1 MGIQAVKDLFVGVLM
16 GVVSFLPGASG
27 STIAVI
33 FRVYERL
40 VSDVADIRNKLL
52 KDLWF
57 VIPIGIGVL
66 AGMFVCAKALDELSK
81 QYEIQL
87 MFLFVALIITQIP
100 DIKKMGDDG
109 KSITAADAIGFIAGV
124 AVMVAF
130 MIIGWNAP
138 MDKEDS
144 GFLIMVLIGVIYAMS
159 LLSPGISGSTILLA
173 LGFYWV
179 YTNVIGDFIHNLD
192 LMLPIALGVIIG
204 ALVFSKVIDYCMRNY
219 RKTTY
224 MVILGLTVGSAAT
237 VLINGIRSLSNVA
250 SSELSGMIVQCVIC
264 AVIGAVLGLGLNRL
278 AHMYADSKEDDS
290 DLKNA

>member
-1 MGIQAVKDLFVGVLM
+1 MGIQAVKDLFVGALM
-16 GVVSFLPGASG
+16 GIVSFLPGASG

-66 AGMFVCAKALDELSK
+66 AGMFVCAKVLDELSK
-81 QYEIQL
+81 EYEIQL
-87 MFLFVALIITQIP
+87 MFLFVALIVTQIP
-100 DIKKMGDDG
+100 DIKRMGDDG
-109 KSITAADAIGFIAGV
+109 KSITAADAIAFIVGV
-124 AVMVAF
+124 AIMVTF

-138 MDKEDS
+138 MDKENS
-144 GFLIMVLIGVIYAMS
+144 SFIVMVLIGVIYAMS

-204 ALVFSKVIDYCMRNY
+204 ALAFSKVIDYCMRNY

-224 MVILGLTVGSAAT
+224 MAILGLTVGSAVT
-237 VLINGIRSLSNVA
+237 VLINGIRGVSNVA
-250 SSELSGMIVQCVIC
+250 SADLTSMIIQCIIC
-264 AVIGAVLGLGLNRL
+264 AAIGALLGLGLNRL
-278 AHMYADSKEDDS
+278 AHMYADSKEE
-290 DLKNA
+290 

>member
-1 MGIQAVKDLFVGVLM
+1 MGFQAVKDLMVGVLM

-40 VSDVADIRNKLL
+40 VADVADIRNKLIR
-52 KDLWF
+52 DLRF
-57 VIPIGIGVL
+57 IIPIGIGVL
-66 AGMFVCAKALDELSK
+66 AGMVFCAKVLDELSK
-81 QYEIQL
+81 EYETQL

-109 KSITAADAIGFIAGV
+109 KKLTAPDMIAFIAGI

-130 MIIGWNAP
+130 MVIGWNAP
-138 MDKEDS
+138 LDKDNS
-144 GFLIMVLIGVIYAMS
+144 GFLVMVLIGVIYAMS

-179 YTNVIGDFIHNLD
+179 YTNVIGDFVHHLD
-192 LMLPIALGVIIG
+192 QMLPIALGVLIG
-204 ALVFSKVIDYCMRNY
+204 ALVFSKIIDFCMRNY

-224 MVILGLTVGSAAT
+224 MAILGLTVGSAVT
-237 VLINGIRSLSNVA
+237 VLINAVRSLSDY
-250 SSELSGMIVQCVIC
+250 STTELIIQCIAC
-264 AVIGAVLGLGLNRL
+264 AVIGALLGLGLNKL
-278 AHMYADSKEDDS
+278 AHIYADSSSEE
-290 DLKNA
+290 

>member
-1 MGIQAVKDLFVGVLM
+1 MGFQAVKDLMVGVLM

-40 VSDVADIRNKLL
+40 VADVADIRNKLIR
-52 KDLWF
+52 DLRF
-57 VIPIGIGVL
+57 IIPIGIGVL
-66 AGMFVCAKALDELSK
+66 VGMVFCAKVLDELSK
-81 QYEIQL
+81 EYETQL

-100 DIKKMGDDG
+100 DIKSMGDDG
-109 KSITAADAIGFIAGV
+109 RKLTVADIIAFIAGV

-138 MDKEDS
+138 LDEDNT
-144 GFLIMVLIGVIYAMS
+144 GFLIMVVIGIVYAMS

-179 YTNVIGDFIHNLD
+179 YTNVIGDFTHHLD
-192 LMLPIALGVIIG
+192 QMLPIALGVLIG
-204 ALVFSKVIDYCMRNY
+204 ALVFSKIIDFCMRNY

-224 MVILGLTVGSAAT
+224 MAILGLTVGSAVT
-237 VLINGIRSLSNVA
+237 VLINAIRSLSDYSTA
-250 SSELSGMIVQCVIC
+250 ELIIQCVIC
-264 AVIGAVLGLGLNRL
+264 AILGALLGLGLNKL
-278 AHMYADSKEDDS
+278 AHIYAESSSAE
-290 DLKNA
+290 

>member
-1 MGIQAVKDLFVGVLM
+1 MGFQAIKDLMVGALMGI
-16 GVVSFLPGASG
+16 VSFLPGASG

-40 VSDVADIRNKLL
+40 VADVADIKNKLF
-52 KDLWF
+52 KDLGF

-66 AGMFVCAKALDELSK
+66 AGMVFCAKVLDELSAK
-81 QYEIQL
+81 YETQL

-109 KSITAADAIGFIAGV
+109 KKLTTADIIAFTAGIG
-124 AVMVAF
+124 VMVAF

-138 MDKEDS
+138 LDKDNS
-144 GFLIMVLIGVIYAMS
+144 GFLIMMLIGIVYAMS

-179 YTNVIGDFIHNLD
+179 YTEVIGDFIHHLD
-192 LMLPIALGVIIG
+192 QMLPIALGVLIG
-204 ALVFSKVIDYCMRNY
+204 ALVFSKVIDFCMRNY

-224 MVILGLTVGSAAT
+224 IAILGLTVGSAVT
-237 VLINGIRSLSNVA
+237 VLINAIRSLSDY
-250 SSELSGMIVQCVIC
+250 STTELIIQCIIC
-264 AVIGAVLGLGLNRL
+264 AVIGALLGLGLNKL
-278 AHMYADSKEDDS
+278 AHIYADSSSEE
-290 DLKNA
+290 